1 MKLLRR
7 QRERILNFPHDAH
20 GSLLSTPLSSSALSS
35 SFCNHGCHHHLHHI
49 SHHHRHQH
57 LHNFHHNALWSAHLS
72 RHPLAV
78 AHHPHVDARHLLDF
92 DLDVDQS
99 KIFLRLG
106 FSTWPGGSPAP
117 VCRRQ
122 KNSSPLFSQLLLKLP
137 SSHFSD
143 SLFLTQRLFL
153 ENIFFIIFPKYSFLH
168 SIGHYFYFHFL
179 RLYCCVLP
187 AYFFCQ
193 NSYS

>member
-1 MKLLRR
+1 MLVASKGPAQIIPVHITSHHHHHQDGLEVKLLRR
-7 QRERILNFPHDAH
+7 QRRRILNFPHDAH

-92 DLDVDQS
+92 DLDVDQN

-106 FSTWPGGSPAP
+106 FLTWPGGSPAP
-117 VCRRQ
+117 VCRTQ
-122 KNSSPLFSQLLLKLP
+122 KRLL
-137 SSHFSD
+137 S
-143 SLFLTQRLFL
+143 T
-153 ENIFFIIFPKYSFLH
+153 FFTTPPQAAL
-168 SIGHYFYFHFL
+168 
-179 RLYCCVLP
+179 
-187 AYFFCQ
+187 
-193 NSYS
+193 

>member
-1 MKLLRR
+1 MLVASKGPAEIIPVHITSHHHHHQDGLEVKLLRR
-7 QRERILNFPHDAH
+7 QRERILNFPQDAH

-92 DLDVDQS
+92 DLDVDQN

-106 FSTWPGGSPAP
+106 FLTWPGGSPAP
-117 VCRRQ
+117 VCRTQ
-122 KNSSPLFSQLLLKLP
+122 KRLL
-137 SSHFSD
+137 S
-143 SLFLTQRLFL
+143 T
-153 ENIFFIIFPKYSFLH
+153 FFTTPPQAAL
-168 SIGHYFYFHFL
+168 
-179 RLYCCVLP
+179 
-187 AYFFCQ
+187 
-193 NSYS
+193 